1 MSPGATISAP
11 IPPRPCGSQTQYA
24 PSIRLSAI
32 QVYLAAGRGV
42 ITRRVYRNA
51 FKAKRP
57 DRRQLDHCTRR
68 YVPIDATSRS
78 RPPSRSAGGSG
89 WLVFATCFRTRPRK
103 TTAGGGDRS
112 QRPPARLRWDERC
125 PQHHRAGAGH
135 VAASGAAQ
143 PLPAD
148 DAPVAE
154 SDRMEEAKADV
165 VCRGLGSNYNHQDA
179 T

>member
-11 IPPRPCGSQTQYA
+11 IPPRPYGSQTQYA

-32 QVYLAAGRGV
+32 QVYLAAGRSV

-57 DRRQLDHCTRR
+57 DRRQLDHCARR

-78 RPPSRSAGGSG
+78 RPPSRRAGGSG
-89 WLVFATCFRTRPRK
+89 WLVATCFRTRSRK

-125 PQHHRAGAGH
+125 PQHRAGAGH

-165 VCRGLGSNYNHQDA
+165 VCRRLDNTYNHQDA